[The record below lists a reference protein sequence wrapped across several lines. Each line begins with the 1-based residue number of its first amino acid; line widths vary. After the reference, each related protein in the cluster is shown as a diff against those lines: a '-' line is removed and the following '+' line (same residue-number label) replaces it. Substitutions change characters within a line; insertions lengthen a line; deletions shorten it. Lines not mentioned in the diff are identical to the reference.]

1 MAEPDELAV
10 EDLVPIHWDEGPEVV
25 FVIRKENKRLA
36 RLKENWDMEDLPEGV
51 YQPKA
56 GYENHPVVLVNWYG
70 AAAYAQFYGKRLPT
84 EAQWE
89 KAARGGLG
97 EKDRFFRRH

>member
-1 MAEPDELAV
+1 
-10 EDLVPIHWDEGPEVV
+10 
-25 FVIRKENKRLA
+25 
-36 RLKENWDMEDLPEGV
+36 MEYLPEGV

-89 KAARGGLG
+89 KAARGGLVG
-97 EKDRFFRRH
+97 NKSPWGNDITHNDANYWRNGGRDI